1 MNDNQ
6 NVNLGSLIGMVVDN
20 FSITNDA
27 KDKVQVR
34 LTFDFASASNGDIV
48 NWLVGNRRIALQ
60 RPARAMSKD
69 ELEGLNGTVVPAID
83 AGKKVK
89 TRAEKL
95 AVYTSIGLPLPMAEL
110 AIDNPEGFKNAMA
123 TVSKDE

>member
-1 MNDNQ
+1 MDDNQ
-6 NVNLGSLIGMVVDN
+6 NVDLGSLIGMVVDN

-34 LTFDFASASNGDIV
+34 LTFDFNGASNGDII

-60 RPARAMSKD
+60 RPARAMSKS
-69 ELEGLNGTVVPAID
+69 ELENLNGTVVIASD

-95 AVYTSIGLPLPMAEL
+95 AVYTSIGLPLAMAEL

-123 TVSKDE
+123 AVSKDE